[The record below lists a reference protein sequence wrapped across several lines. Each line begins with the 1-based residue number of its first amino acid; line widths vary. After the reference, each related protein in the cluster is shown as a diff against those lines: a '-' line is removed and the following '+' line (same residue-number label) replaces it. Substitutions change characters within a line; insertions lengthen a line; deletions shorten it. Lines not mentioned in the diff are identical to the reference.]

1 MSKRAPRQPPPAPG
15 ALLSRSSCYISRTAR
30 SPIRTKLDRTVKP
43 AIEMSV
49 LGRFLGQEG
58 EGVGQH
64 VEDGL
69 QALERPGLRARR
81 VEDDAAPDRAGE
93 ASGEPALGA
102 HEAHPLSQAG
112 RLAVED
118 GAAALRGQV

>member
-1 MSKRAPRQPPPAPG
+1 ALHLEAGSLPRSHRARSLRPPRGWEMSKRAPRQPPPAPG
-15 ALLSRSSCYISRTAR
+15 ALLSRSSCYISRTVR
-30 SPIRTKLDRTVKP
+30 SPIRTKLDHTVKP

-58 EGVGQH
+58 QGVGQH

-69 QALERPGLRARR
+69 QVLDRPGLRARR

-93 ASGEPALGA
+93 ASAEP
-102 HEAHPLSQAG
+102 
-112 RLAVED
+112 
-118 GAAALRGQV
+118 